1 MAMDAL
7 SQSDIDSLLG
17 GGGSKAKTT
26 ARRADAARKAPA
38 TEVVL
43 YNFIRPSR
51 ISKERQAI
59 LNAIH
64 SRVGISLQS
73 FLSSR
78 LRQPTDVSVASVEQV
93 TFGEFVMALSEPCA
107 AFVIDLG
114 EKVGSQAA
122 VDIGTSLAQHL
133 VDKLF
138 GGPGEAFGMTRAL
151 TDLEQLVLKSIIER
165 VMAYYQEAWGEYLP
179 LQPTTVGFEGMPG
192 TLQVASR
199 DDNVLIANFEI
210 KTGPETGMLTIC
222 IPLIA
227 LESFLQEK
235 SGKTVGGQRSRIE
248 DRDATRRQVERTL
261 RQVGVPVTAR
271 LAQFGLA
278 GSELSALRPGRV
290 LLTPHHADADVE
302 LHINGQPRFEAR
314 VGQHRGHFGLRIS
327 QPTDGAPPAR
337 HSKGRLLP

>member
-1 MAMDAL
+1 
-7 SQSDIDSLLG
+7 
-17 GGGSKAKTT
+17 
-26 ARRADAARKAPA
+26 
-38 TEVVL
+38 VV
-43 YNFIRPSR
+43 
-51 ISKERQAI
+51 
-59 LNAIH
+59 
-64 SRVGISLQS
+64 
-73 FLSSR
+73 
-78 LRQPTDVSVASVEQV
+78 VASVEQV

-107 AFVIDLG
+107 AYVIDLG

-122 VDIGTSLAQHL
+122 VDVGTSLAQHL

-138 GGPGEAFGMTRAL
+138 GGPGEAFGTSRAL
-151 TDLEQLVLKSIIER
+151 TDLEQMVLKTIIER
-165 VMAYYQEAWGEYLP
+165 VMNYYQEAWGDYLP

-222 IPLIA
+222 VPLIA

-248 DRDATRRQVERTL
+248 DREATRRQVERTL
-261 RQVGVPVTAR
+261 RQVGVSMTAR

-278 GSELSALRPGRV
+278 GSEVSALRPGRV
-290 LLTPHHADADVE
+290 LLTPHHAEAEVE
-302 LHINGQPRFEAR
+302 LQINGQPRFECR
-314 VGQHRGHFGLRIS
+314 IGQHRGHYGLRIS
-327 QPTDGAPPAR
+327 QPTDGAVTAR